1 MKEVYIAKGI
11 DGEILYVGQGNIG
24 RNSHCLNGTSHNKH
38 LNRYFFSNGENG
50 CITTEVVHIVST
62 QEEALELEKNLIKAL
77 DPTYNLCRYDGN
89 NDAGLSK
96 NKTTNFQKYA
106 KLLYDTKAEDQ
117 EVKDL
122 VFSAY
127 PSMKEYLNTMGID
140 EFRTCGF
147 QESKLKKKF
156 LLVVG
161 AKELESNRS
170 AVREVF
176 RLKNGEWYSLKDIK
190 SKLTKSY
197 KQLGFQ
203 NKAFASDVSK
213 FYVTKRSK
221 RNGVEGV
228 VVLDIV

>member
-1 MKEVYIAKGI
+1 MSEYRTQHEDFKVVI
-11 DGEILYVGQGNIG
+11 
-24 RNSHCLNGTSHNKH
+24 
-38 LNRYFFSNGENG
+38 ENG
-50 CITTEVVHIVST
+50 KEIRNLDARLSKLYDVDTYELPELSVVD
-62 QEEALELEKNLIKAL
+62 KKAL
-77 DPTYNLCRYDGN
+77 GKKL
-89 NDAGLSK
+89 
-96 NKTTNFQKYA
+96 NFRQA
-106 KLLYDTKAEDQ
+106 AEDYYNAVKFLEGTDCSDTV
-117 EVKDL
+117 EVLTNLKLACPSL
-122 VFSAY
+122 VDY
-127 PSMKEYLNTMGID
+127 EDTLGID

-176 RLKNGEWYSLKDIK
+176 RLKDGEWYSLKDIK
-190 SKLTKSY
+190 SKLAKSY